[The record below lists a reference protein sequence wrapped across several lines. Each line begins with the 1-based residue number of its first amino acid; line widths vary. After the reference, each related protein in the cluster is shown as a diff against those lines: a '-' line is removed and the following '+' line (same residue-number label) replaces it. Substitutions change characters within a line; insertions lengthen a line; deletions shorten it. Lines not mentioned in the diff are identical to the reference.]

1 MHMLLGNLRL
11 LAPTSYVARLPSVK
25 GIDKRVF
32 EVGHVLNGSIRV
44 SLIVAWAPTRPRKV
58 SEACFPNL
66 IHQLEVSTLWSIALL
81 SNTSNS
87 EALVVNTLT
96 F

>member
-32 EVGHVLNGSIRV
+32 EVGHVFIGSIRV
-44 SLIVAWAPTRPRKV
+44 SLTVAWAPTRPRKV

-66 IHQLEVSTLWSIALL
+66 IHQLEVSTLWSIVLL

-87 EALVVNTLT
+87 EALVVNTHI